1 MVAAQLLID
10 GKTKL
15 NFFNVVVLLWTNWA
29 LSFPL
34 FNCTRGEELQSVG
47 IKNPLKDKAVDY
59 S

>member
-1 MVAAQLLID
+1 
-10 GKTKL
+10 
-15 NFFNVVVLLWTNWA
+15 
-29 LSFPL
+29 L